1 MTHPRRTPR
10 VRRRVRCLKQEGRTF
25 RLSLLDF
32 YALAIYLAA
41 EMVLAAFQTS
51 IYQPQGQRNLS
62 YTPEFIADLDRT
74 ISRARLARF
83 MTAAGGNIE
92 LALHLYEK
100 NLELSEA
107 LFGLLHGL
115 EIAVRNS
122 IHHVLSVDIGRQDW
136 YRDGHP
142 LPFPAVHIL
151 SFTRPMNSMITD
163 ARSNAGTGAPVGKV
177 IAELTFGFWPNM
189 ITSRFEDLWRASL
202 NKAFPSAH
210 VPRKLVHW
218 RLETIRRLRNRIAH
232 HEAIL
237 TSRNQVYTGFIDQP
251 TMTLPAIL
259 ECVTWVSPPTAD
271 WLRTTTRYP
280 QATTLLAEVAD
291 SGVVI

>member
-1 MTHPRRTPR
+1 M
-10 VRRRVRCLKQEGRTF
+10 
-25 RLSLLDF
+25 
-32 YALAIYLAA
+32 
-41 EMVLAAFQTS
+41 
-51 IYQPQGQRNLS
+51 
-62 YTPEFIADLDRT
+62 
-74 ISRARLARF
+74 SRARLARY
-83 MTAAGGNIE
+83 MAAAGGNVD
-92 LALHLYEK
+92 LALELYEK
-100 NLELSEA
+100 NLALSEG

-122 IHHVLSVDIGRQDW
+122 IHHVLSTDIGRQDW

-142 LPFPAVHIL
+142 LPFPTVKRI
-151 SFTRPMNSMITD
+151 SFTGPMNSMITD
-163 ARSNAGTGAPVGKV
+163 ARTNAGGGAPVGKV

-189 ITSRFEDLWRASL
+189 LTSRFEDLYRASL
-202 NKAFPSAH
+202 YKAFPAAK
-210 VPRKLVHW
+210 VPRKPIHW

-237 TSRNQVYTGFIDQP
+237 TSRNEVYTGFIDQP

-271 WLRTTTRYP
+271 WLRNTTRYN
-280 QATTLLAEVAD
+280 QAAALLAQVAA